1 MILAH
6 SVIFE
11 YQPDNYSNFT
21 INNKRDAATLLS
33 SPSERRGEEN

>member
-21 INNKRDAATLLS
+21 INNKMDAATLLS
-33 SPSERRGEEN
+33 FGEEN